1 MNAVSEPPLAGAA
14 ALDLLADAALEASQA
29 AETEV
34 LVIRE
39 GGGLTRFAD
48 SQVHQSVTSDDWRV
62 TVRAVTDDGGAGV
75 ATVGGADPLGAATAA
90 DRALAL
96 ARLAPADP
104 DFPGVAPPA
113 PARRSDWDEATA
125 GASPEQR
132 ADVVR
137 AALSEIDGDLSAA
150 GFYRT
155 GATELTAATSAGQRL
170 YAPLSSAEMTMV
182 VTGGSSTGYAEAGGR
197 SAADVDPRATAR
209 HAVAKTRAGADP
221 TGLDAGDWPV
231 VLEPTAVAAIVQYLG
246 YLGFGA
252 KAVAEERSFATGRFG
267 EAVLD
272 PKVSIVDDAHD
283 RGQVGLPFDF
293 EGTPTDRVDLVRD
306 GVLNGVVHDRRS
318 ARKAGTQSTG
328 HALPPPNPLGPL
340 PLSTAVEPGD
350 GGSIDDLITGLERGL
365 LVTRL
370 HYVNVVHPRETVL
383 TGMTRDGTFL
393 VEDGRIVR
401 PVRNLRFT
409 QSAHEALAEV
419 RAVSSATAFGSEL
432 LFGGGRQPAL
442 ALPSF
447 KFTGTTSFG

>member
-1 MNAVSEPPLAGAA
+1 MNAASQPPVAGAA
-14 ALDLLADAALEASQA
+14 ALDPLVDAALEASQA
-29 AETEV
+29 DETEV

-39 GGGLTRFAD
+39 SGGLTRFTD

-62 TVRAVTDDGGAGV
+62 TVRAVTDDGRAGV
-75 ATVGGADPLGAATAA
+75 VTVGGADPAGAATAA
-90 DRALAL
+90 HRALAL

-113 PARRSDWDEATA
+113 PARKSDWDEATA
-125 GASPEQR
+125 AASPSQR

-137 AALSEIDGDLSAA
+137 AALSEVDRDLSAA

-155 GATELTAATSAGQRL
+155 GVIEVTAATSAGQRL
-170 YAPLSSAEMTMV
+170 YAPLSSADMTMV
-182 VTGGSSTGYAEAGGR
+182 ITGSSSTGYAEAGGR
-197 SAADVDPRATAR
+197 AAADVDPRATAR

-221 TGLDAGDWPV
+221 TGVEAGEWPV
-231 VLEPTAVAAIVQYLG
+231 VLEPTAVAAIVQFLG
-246 YLGFGA
+246 DLGFGA
-252 KAVAEERSFATGRFG
+252 KVVAEERSFATGRFG

-283 RGQVGLPFDF
+283 PGQVALPFDF
-293 EGTPTDRVDLVRD
+293 EGTPTERVDLVRD

-318 ARKAGTQSTG
+318 AHEAGTRSTG
-328 HALPPPNPLGPL
+328 HALPPPNPLGPV
-340 PLSTAVEPGD
+340 PASAAVEPGS
-350 GGSIDDLITGLERGL
+350 GGSIDDLVAGLERGL

-370 HYVNVVHPRETVL
+370 HYVNVVHPRETIL

-393 VEDGRIVR
+393 VEDGQIVR
-401 PVRNLRFT
+401 PVHNLRFT
-409 QSAHEALAEV
+409 QSAHEALADV
-419 RAVSSATAFGSEL
+419 RAVSTTTAYGSEL